1 MPNLMAIRVANYK
14 TLRRY
19 KMHELPL
26 VFFTVLGQSAA
37 GLYLLAYLS
46 KKMGNIDDKQ
56 LCNANILAFIV
67 VIIGLVIGGLH
78 VGQPLRFF
86 NMLLGVGRSPMSNEA
101 FLSGVFVAFGAATLL
116 FTLLVKN
123 KLLRELSNL
132 GAVIFGLAF
141 TWSIPQVYNIPT
153 VANWFTS
160 FTTLQMW
167 MTFLVGGGALA
178 VFIGA
183 RQLGTLAFTV
193 GALAIFV
200 SRAGYQAFLGETG
213 PLLSAEQSSFWGF
226 QLVVLALALFA
237 FAAMVFKER
246 APKATLATC
255 AGAVL
260 LAELAGRV
268 AFYNLWQITM

>member
-1 MPNLMAIRVANYK
+1 
-14 TLRRY
+14 
-19 KMHELPL
+19 MHELPL

-46 KKMGNIDDKQ
+46 KKMAKINDNQ
-56 LCNANILAFIV
+56 LRNANILAFVIL
-67 VIIGLVIGGLH
+67 IIGLVIGGLH

-101 FLSGVFVAFGAATLL
+101 FLSGVFVALGAATLL
-116 FTLLVKN
+116 FTLFVKN
-123 KLLRELSNL
+123 NLLREISNL
-132 GAVIFGLAF
+132 GTVIFGLAF

-153 VANWFTS
+153 VANWFTT

-167 MTFLVGGGALA
+167 MTLLVGGGALA
-178 VFIGA
+178 ILIGA
-183 RQLGTLAFTV
+183 RQLGTFAFTI
-193 GALAIFV
+193 GAIAIFA
-200 SRAGYQAFLGETG
+200 SRAGYQSFLGETG
-213 PLLSAEQSSFWGF
+213 PLVSAEQFGFWGF
-226 QLVVLALALFA
+226 QLVLLALALFA
-237 FAAMVFKER
+237 FAAMLFKER

-260 LAELAGRV
+260 LAELAGRA